1 MQYQNIIKVT
11 KKTRFCPF
19 KNSYLNFIL
28 FYFISIE
35 TPKTCNMQD
44 LLGNLVRLFLSCF
57 WLMQS
62 IRLDIDPKLIC
73 SYLFYLHLKNIQ
85 QHHPPQ
91 LIISHG
97 WPKSRW
103 YAWPTNCTLK
113 AKAVYQSR
121 LVLSNSINLTKHEIL
136 NKNKLN

>member
-1 MQYQNIIKVT
+1 MPMIAVLITYTNFIKLFERNAISKHNKIVT
-11 KKTRFCPF
+11 KKTSFCPF

-73 SYLFYLHLKNIQ
+73 SYLFYL
-85 QHHPPQ
+85 PQ
-91 LIISHG
+91 E
-97 WPKSRW
+97 
-103 YAWPTNCTLK
+103 Y
-113 AKAVYQSR
+113 
-121 LVLSNSINLTKHEIL
+121 LVASPSLANYFTWVAQK
-136 NKNKLN
+136 